1 MSWQITAQFN
11 AWKTLNLLSI
21 EGNSIQKAPRFTC
34 FCFFKCFTSSRWCM
48 HKVKSQC
55 IMGMGIKQ
63 RGLFP
68 IPFSIL
74 IFTAQLAPQILIP
87 GRFCSLAWSVISLA
101 GSTLPCR
108 MHKYAWLWSAP
119 FYFRSVVQ
127 TTSVFSQGVPSRN
140 EMMHQVCLLRV
151 K

>member
-1 MSWQITAQFN
+1 MKRA
-11 AWKTLNLLSI
+11 LNLKHWGLCFSFY
-21 EGNSIQKAPRFTC
+21 SFPFLLFTRAHTLEH
-34 FCFFKCFTSSRWCM
+34 FASNGWCM

-55 IMGMGIKQ
+55 IMGKVIKQ

-87 GRFCSLAWSVISLA
+87 GRFCSPAWCFISLA
-101 GSTLPCR
+101 GSTLIRR

-119 FYFRSVVQ
+119 CYFPSVVQ
-127 TTSVFSQGVPSRN
+127 TTSVFSQGVPCRN
-140 EMMHQVCLLRV
+140 KTTDQICLLG
-151 K
+151 